1 MNGIITKIS
10 GALVEAKNMGQGN
23 IYEVVRVGEARLMG
37 EIIEMRGEVASIQV
51 YEETSG
57 MKPGEPVER
66 TGEQLAVNL
75 GPGLISAIYDGI
87 QRPLGLI
94 AERVG
99 DFVTK
104 GINIPAL
111 DLEEKWNF
119 VPKVKKGDKVK
130 GGDILGFVQETEL
143 VEHRIMV
150 PPLVKEGEIVEIS
163 GGLFNIRDK
172 VGAVKTES
180 GELELHLSQSWP
192 IRQPRPVKRKLQSS
206 KPLITGQRVLDTF
219 FPVAKGGS
227 ASVPGPFGAG
237 KTVILSQIAKW
248 ADADII
254 IYVGCG
260 ERGNEMADILHEL
273 EKLTDRSGKSL
284 LKRTVIVA
292 NTSNM
297 PVAAREASIYA
308 GITIAEYFRDMGYSV
323 ALMADST
330 SRWAEALRE
339 MSARLEEMPG
349 EEGYPAYLGSRLAAF
364 YERAG
369 CVKCAGSDDREGAL
383 TVIGSVSPPGGDLS
397 EPVTQ
402 NTLRTTKVFWG
413 LEARL
418 ANARHFPSI
427 NWLTSY
433 SLYIDDLAEFFASEL
448 GDDFPE
454 LRSLAMKQLAEEA
467 KLEEIVRLVGFEALS
482 SKDKL
487 TWEIARIIREDFLM
501 QNAFDDVDTYTSLK
515 KQGWMLRKIMGF
527 YNKGLSMIEQGSKT
541 DDVLALPE
549 KKELASIRFVSEGEI
564 ENCS

>member
-10 GALVEAKNMGQGN
+10 GALVEAKNMGQGS
-23 IYEVVRVGEARLMG
+23 IYEVVRVGDARLMG
-37 EIIEMRGEVASIQV
+37 EIIKIRGDMASIQV

-66 TGEQLAVNL
+66 TKEQLVVDL
-75 GPGLISAIYDGI
+75 GPGLLSSIYDGI

-94 AERVG
+94 AEIAG
-99 DFVTK
+99 DFVIR
-104 GINIPAL
+104 GIDVPAL
-111 DLEEKWNF
+111 NLEKRWDF

-130 GGDILGFVQETEL
+130 GGDVIGIVRETKL
-143 VEHRIMV
+143 VDHQIMV
-150 PPLVKEGEIVEIS
+150 PPSVKEGEIVEIF
-163 GGLFNIRDK
+163 GGLFNVKDK
-172 VGAVKTES
+172 IGMVKTEN
-180 GELELHLSQSWP
+180 GEIKLHLSQRWP
-192 IRQPRPVKRKLQSS
+192 IRQPRPIKRKLQSS
-206 KPLITGQRVLDTF
+206 KPLVTGQRVVDTF

-237 KTVILSQIAKW
+237 KTVILGQIAKW

-254 IYVGCG
+254 VYIGCG
-260 ERGNEMADILHEL
+260 ERGNEMTDVLHEL
-273 EKLTDRSGKSL
+273 EKLTDRSGRSL
-284 LKRTVIVA
+284 LERTIIVA

-297 PVAAREASIYA
+297 PVAAREASVYT

-369 CVKCAGSDDREGAL
+369 YVECAGTDNREGAL

-433 SLYIDDLAEFFASEL
+433 SLYIDDLAEFFANEL
-448 GDDFPE
+448 GDDFLE

-467 KLEEIVRLVGFEALS
+467 RLEEIVRLVGFEALS
-482 SKDKL
+482 DKDKL
-487 TWEIARIIREDFLM
+487 TWETARIIREDFLM

-515 KQGWMLRKIMGF
+515 KQGWMLGKIMGF
-527 YNKGLSMIEQGSKT
+527 YKKGLSMIEQGFKI
-541 DDVLALPE
+541 DEILALPE
-549 KKELASIRFVSEGEI
+549 KKELANIRFASEKEI
-564 ENCS
+564 EVL